1 MNATADGFD
10 EFGGPSPPSD
20 DLAAAEYVL
29 GVLEAAP
36 RLAAEARIASD
47 RPFADQVSAWERHL
61 GPLAYEVRP
70 VEVPSRVWTR
80 IQERLG
86 WTPAAPADG
95 PGRSLFWWRLT
106 AGIAATAAL
115 ALLAV
120 DIVPRWNAAK
130 VAKTSSEAP
139 FTQVTTLARDDG
151 SPGWLATVDAR
162 RGIVLMVPVPS
173 APDAQGR
180 AAELWL
186 IPPGQAPRSLG
197 AVSVDR
203 AHRVVVPATW
213 RADLTRK
220 SVLAISLEPASGIP
234 HAAPTGPII
243 AKGAI
248 QL

>member
-1 MNATADGFD
+1 VSGWQR
-10 EFGGPSPPSD
+10 
-20 DLAAAEYVL
+20 
-29 GVLEAAP
+29 
-36 RLAAEARIASD
+36 RLAPLALG
-47 RPFADQVSAWERHL
+47 L
-61 GPLAYEVRP
+61 GPAD
-70 VEVPSRVWTR
+70 VPSRVWTR

-86 WTPAAPADG
+86 WSSDVVPGAEAG
-95 PGRSLFWWRLT
+95 PGRSLFFWRLT

-120 DIVPRWNAAK
+120 DFVPRRNNAPE
-130 VAKTSSEAP
+130 VSEAQ

-151 SPGWLATVDAR
+151 SLGWLATVDPR
-162 RGIVLMVPVPS
+162 RGTVLMVPAPS

-203 AHRVVVPATW
+203 ADTVVVPATW
-213 RADLTRK
+213 RADLTRQA
-220 SVLAISLEPASGIP
+220 VLAITLEPAAGVP